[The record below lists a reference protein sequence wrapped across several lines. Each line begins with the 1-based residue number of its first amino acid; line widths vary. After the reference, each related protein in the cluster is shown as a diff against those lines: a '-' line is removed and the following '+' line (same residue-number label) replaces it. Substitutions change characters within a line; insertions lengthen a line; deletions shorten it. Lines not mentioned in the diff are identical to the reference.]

1 MSVAVAV
8 PLFVAA
14 AVVTLV
20 ASARFAA
27 HLDHAGARLGLTDA
41 LLGVLTAV
49 AADGPE
55 VTSAVTALLRGEHE
69 VGLGVVLGSNAF
81 NLAAMIGLGAIV
93 AGRIR
98 PRRASLAV
106 EGVVAIAAL
115 IATAAVVR
123 GVVSPVVGLAAL
135 AVVLVPYIALLALG
149 DRRVHILPLP
159 RRAHEAL
166 RVALGEGFV
175 HHEQGPARPHPPLAL
190 TVAAMAVSL
199 VGIIGG
205 SVVLVDSALAI
216 AHHAGVGP
224 AVVGFLVL
232 AVLTS
237 LPNALTAIRLA
248 RLGRADAAVSE
259 TMNSNT
265 INLVAGV
272 LIPTVVLGSG
282 VLTGGGG
289 SLAWL
294 GLMTVVVL
302 VLLARQGG
310 IGARGGALVIV
321 MYGALL
327 VAVLR

>member
-1 MSVAVAV
+1 MSVALAV

-20 ASARFAA
+20 ASSRFAA
-27 HLDHAGARLGLTDA
+27 HLDHAGSRLGLTDA

-55 VTSAVTALLRGEHE
+55 VTSAVTALIRGQHD

-81 NLAAMIGLGAIV
+81 NLAAMIGLGAII
-93 AGRIR
+93 AGGIR

-106 EGVVAIAAL
+106 EGVVAVAAL
-115 IATAAVVR
+115 LATAAVVR
-123 GVVSPVVGLAAL
+123 GTVPPAVGLALL
-135 AVVLVPYIALLALG
+135 AVVLVPYVALLALG
-149 DRRVHILPLP
+149 DRRVHVLPLP

-166 RVALGEGFV
+166 RIALGEGFV
-175 HHEQGPARPHPPLAL
+175 HPDDGPVRPHRPLGL
-190 TVAAMAVSL
+190 TFAAMAVSL

-205 SVVLVDSALAI
+205 SVLLVDSALAI
-216 AHHAGVGP
+216 ADHTGISS

-232 AVLTS
+232 ATLTS

-248 RLGRADAAVSE
+248 RLRRGDAAVSE

-272 LIPTVVLGSG
+272 LIPAVVLGSG
-282 VLTGGGG
+282 VITGNGG

-294 GLMTVVVL
+294 ALMTGVA
-302 VLLARQGG
+302 LLLLGTRDG
-310 IGARGGALVIV
+310 IGPRGGALLIA